1 MPATDSPAILVARF
15 LRTNHYE
22 ATLEAFLA
30 EAGLPSEAGTV
41 VKGDLT
47 IEKILEEKRIF
58 DLSLNFE
65 KLGVSDADREWS
77 LPAPTHPV
85 MVQTLPSAANLLHV
99 SVEHT
104 KDGESPGS
112 SFQLLLA
119 TTADRRL
126 NFIVPNPTF
135 TLFQSKN
142 FIHDSPIL
150 SCVTIG
156 NQYLTT
162 ITTGMSGQV
171 VLYDHKEEKV
181 LDERRDHKK
190 YVVQVAA
197 WENGDECWIATAGWD
212 RKVFLYQLENR
223 GPQSA
228 GSLGTPVASL
238 TLLTNPET
246 ATFVRNTDA
255 NAPILLITRRDST
268 SLHYYAL
275 PTYQGPSHTRSGP
288 GELRLLGLQNL
299 APHSNAWIAFSLS
312 CVSLCPTDPTLLA
325 VATSSV
331 PHMKLIIVRIL
342 ISALIASTGPRS
354 GELSTQ
360 TDQTREK
367 LAIQDREDAAILVS
381 VSTLAP
387 QTPYSTPQV
396 CWRPD
401 GSGVWVNG
409 DDGALRGL
417 EAKTGKIVATLK
429 GGHEAGSKIR
439 SVWAGMVGSGG
450 EEEEWVVS
458 GGFDRR
464 LVVWKSEKQ
473 CAFSA

>member
-1 MPATDSPAILVARF
+1 MRYLISTRF
-15 LRTNHYE
+15 S
-22 ATLEAFLA
+22 A
-30 EAGLPSEAGTV
+30 PS
-41 VKGDLT
+41 
-47 IEKILEEKRIF
+47 
-58 DLSLNFE
+58 
-65 KLGVSDADREWS
+65 
-77 LPAPTHPV
+77 HPQV
-85 MVQTLPSAANLLHV
+85 VQTLPSTANLLHV
-99 SVEHT
+99 SVENM
-104 KDGESPGS
+104 KNGELSGS
-112 SFQLLLA
+112 LFQLLFA

-126 NFIVPNPTF
+126 NFIMPNSTF

-150 SCVTIG
+150 SCITIG
-156 NQYLTT
+156 KQYLTT

-197 WENGDECWIATAGWD
+197 WQNGDEHWIATAGWD
-212 RKVFLYQLENR
+212 RKVFLYQLESR
-223 GPQSA
+223 EPLSS
-228 GSLGTPVASL
+228 GSLGAPVASL

-246 ATFVRNTDA
+246 ATFIKNPYTSE
-255 NAPILLITRRDST
+255 PILLVTRRDST

-275 PTYQGPSHTRSGP
+275 PKCQGPSYPRSGS
-288 GELRLLGLQNL
+288 GELKLLGLQNL
-299 APHSNAWIAFSLS
+299 TPHSNAWIAFSLS
-312 CVSLCPTDPTLLA
+312 CVSICPTDPTLLA

-331 PHMKLIIVRIL
+331 PHMKLIIVRL
-342 ISALIASTGPRS
+342 LTATFVAPSLRS
-354 GELSTQ
+354 DELPTHA
-360 TDQTREK
+360 DQTRKK
-367 LAIQDREDAAILVS
+367 LDIQDREDAAIQVS
-381 VSTLAP
+381 VSAFAP

-417 EAKTGKIVATLK
+417 EAKTGKIVSTLK
-429 GGHEAGSKIR
+429 GGHEEGSKIR
-439 SVWAGMVGSGG
+439 SVWAGMVGSGL

-464 LVVWKSEKQ
+464 LVVWKSEKYHP
-473 CAFSA
+473 FSA

>member
-1 MPATDSPAILVARF
+1 M
-15 LRTNHYE
+15 
-22 ATLEAFLA
+22 A
-30 EAGLPSEAGTV
+30 EAELPSDSGTV
-41 VKGDLT
+41 ENGILT
-47 IEKILEEKRIF
+47 IEEILKEKKIF
-58 DLSLNFE
+58 DLSLSFE
-65 KLGVSDADREWS
+65 KFGDGDANIEWT
-77 LPAPTHPV
+77 LPGMDLSGRLSVTIILHIVITRSSAPTHPLV
-85 MVQTLPSAANLLHV
+85 VQTLPSAANLLHV
-99 SVEHT
+99 SVENM
-104 KDGESPGS
+104 KSGESPESG
-112 SFQLLLA
+112 FQLLFA

-126 NFIVPNPTF
+126 NFIVPNLTF
-135 TLFQSKN
+135 PLFQSKN
-142 FIHDSPIL
+142 CINDSPIL
-150 SCVTIG
+150 SCITIG
-156 NQYLTT
+156 KQYLTT

-171 VLYDHKEEKV
+171 VLYDHKVEKV

-197 WENGDECWIATAGWD
+197 RENGDKFWIATAGWD
-212 RKVFLYQLENR
+212 RKIFLYQVESR
-223 GPQSA
+223 EAQSA
-228 GSLGTPVASL
+228 GSLSAPVASL

-246 ATFVRNTDA
+246 VTFIENPDT
-255 NAPILLITRRDST
+255 NAPILLVTRRDST
-268 SLHYYAL
+268 SLHYYVL
-275 PTYQGPSHTRSGP
+275 PEYQGPSYPPR
-288 GELRLLGLQNL
+288 ELKLLGLQNL

-331 PHMKLIIVRIL
+331 PHMKLIIVRL
-342 ISALIASTGPRS
+342 LTSVLVASHSLRCS
-354 GELSTQ
+354 ELPTQ
-360 TDQTREK
+360 ADQTREK
-367 LAIQDREDAAILVS
+367 LAVQDREATAIHVS

-417 EAKTGKIVATLK
+417 EAKTGKIVATLE

-439 SVWAGMVGSGG
+439 SVWAGMVGSIG

-464 LVVWKSEKQ
+464 LVVWKSEK
-473 CAFSA
+473 